1 MNGPRTGYSVFV
13 VKACPPSLETIW
25 HWVQGS
31 FPIPGALPLLILIF
45 IFVFIRFV
53 FVIFVVVLILIAL
66 RGPAV
71 RNSER
76 MIK

>member
-1 MNGPRTGYSVFV
+1 MWHV
-13 VKACPPSLETIW
+13 VQ
-25 HWVQGS
+25 VS